1 MMDWAWMEVPT
12 RQVTAHQ
19 VLKRWFNTVL
29 QASAYFV
36 YDARYYELFACIEAS
51 TLHPGLGRDVVDI
64 LLGLDINV
72 KRLSS
77 TDLPR
82 LLERT
87 WLDSQNKERIGF
99 LEMIWTFV
107 NREGGYQPE
116 VFFRLPVYHVKT
128 IHGDAIVTPE
138 TFDKMPAVL
147 TPAVNTAEIV
157 LCEKIPGLGLVQ
169 ETTFP
174 RSMVRQ
180 ETLQSAKGL
189 MRFTRALSLLA
200 FKAHRSL
207 EAYLQEIF
215 NEADLGNLRH
225 LYIAV
230 LSKLGDSERMELQ
243 SMMSLL
249 CQLPLWKNVHGKLVP
264 AASKILLPH
273 PQLFLP
279 WLTICERFLVPTTE
293 PSFTRALRFLG
304 VGTPD
309 AAVFLRQYIVPNIR
323 QHKLR
328 EDEVAQYNSFLT
340 LVFELLPAI
349 PSDWPFAC
357 DGNLNF
363 RRIGELHD
371 HSNPFFQAS
380 LRGNEKER
388 FLHEGLQRC
397 WERRGGLRTEIAF
410 HDYVAAAKQIQ
421 VRGLLDNH
429 WKENLQG
436 QLHADAQTIYRM
448 LCSNWNSLQSDS
460 SSMQTL
466 LRICFIPTKRGFLSQ
481 PRFRNIRMQSLANR
495 RPFNCFRELL
505 LAEYVDVCWSQ
516 VRKPLSPL
524 AVGSS

>member
-1 MMDWAWMEVPT
+1 
-12 RQVTAHQ
+12 
-19 VLKRWFNTVL
+19 VLKRWSNTSL
-29 QASAYFV
+29 QTSHYFV
-36 YDARYYELFACIEAS
+36 YNTRYYELFVCIEAS
-51 TLHPGLGRDVVDI
+51 TLHPGLGRDLVDI

-82 LLERT
+82 LLERS
-87 WLDSQNKERIGF
+87 WLDTENKERIDF

-107 NREGGYQPE
+107 SREGGYQPE
-116 VFFRLPVYHVKT
+116 VFFRLPVYHVKSSD
-128 IHGDAIVTPE
+128 GDAIVTPE

-147 TPAVNTAEIV
+147 APPLNTTEFA

-189 MRFTRALSLLA
+189 MRFTRALSMLA
-200 FKAHRSL
+200 FKAHQTL
-207 EAYLQEIF
+207 EAYIWEIF
-215 NEADLGNLRH
+215 SEADMGHLRH
-225 LYIAV
+225 LYTAV
-230 LSKLGDSERMELQ
+230 LSKLRDVETTKFQ
-243 SMMSLL
+243 SMMPLL
-249 CQLPLWKNVHGKLVP
+249 CQLPLWKNAHGKLVP
-264 AASKILLPH
+264 AANKILLPH

-309 AAVFLRQYIVPNIR
+309 AAIFLRQYIVPNIR

-328 EDEVAQYNSFLT
+328 EEQVARYASFLE

-349 PSDWPFAC
+349 PGDWPVAC

-371 HSNPFFQAS
+371 HTNPFFQAS

-397 WERRGGLRTEIAF
+397 WERRDGLRSEITA
-410 HDYVAAAKQIQ
+410 HDYVAAAKQVQI
-421 VRGLLDNH
+421 RGLLDNH
-429 WKENLQG
+429 WKENLQS
-436 QLHADAQTIYRM
+436 QLQVDAQTIYRM
-448 LCSNWNSLQSDS
+448 LCSNWNRLQQSDS
-460 SSMQTL
+460 SLMQTL

-495 RPFNCFRELL
+495 RPFNCFHALV
-505 LAEYVDVCWSQ
+505 LAEYVDICWSQ
-516 VRKPLSPL
+516 VRGQLPSWR
-524 AVGSS
+524 